1 MSEKSADFICRF
13 WGQDVLEL
21 TGLLF
26 DFRFAVHGEAIG
38 EESLRQPVT
47 ADDAGGAT
55 AAARRKGYDSAAIAD
70 KDSFR
75 AHGVMAGIHEGL
87 VLVRL
92 RRMRTRGEQAQFRH
106 LLDRKR

>member
-1 MSEKSADFICRF
+1 MKCWKDMGRTLASRPDP
-13 WGQDVLEL
+13 
-21 TGLLF
+21 T
-26 DFRFAVHGEAIG
+26 
-38 EESLRQPVT
+38 
-47 ADDAGGAT
+47 T

-106 LLDRKR
+106 LLDRNADRQRAMDIHIPNFGLLPVFFNHP